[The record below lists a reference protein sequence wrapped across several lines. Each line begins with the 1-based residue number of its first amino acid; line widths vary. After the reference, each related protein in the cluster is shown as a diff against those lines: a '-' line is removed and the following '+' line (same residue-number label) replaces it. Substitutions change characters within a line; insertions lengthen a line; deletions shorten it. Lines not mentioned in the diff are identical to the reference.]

1 MPEVALDAAAVRE
14 WMRASQTALGNRR
27 AEIDALNVYPVP
39 DGDTGTN
46 MYLTVEAAAISAME
60 ITDPRPEPG
69 PVAEALAR
77 GALLGARGN
86 SGVILSQMLRG
97 LADVLATTPAPDG
110 AALSAGL
117 TRAADL
123 AYSAVSRPV
132 EGTVLTVARAAAEAG
147 AQVAQSGLAHVA
159 KAASGKAHEAL
170 ALTPTQLPELAA
182 AGVVDAGG
190 MGYCVVLDALA
201 GVLTGEELAIDPTET
216 LVVHEPQP
224 GQELHSAS

>member
-77 GALLGARGN
+77 GALLGARGT
-86 SGVILSQMLRG
+86 RG
-97 LADVLATTPAPDG
+97 
-110 AALSAGL
+110 
-117 TRAADL
+117 
-123 AYSAVSRPV
+123 
-132 EGTVLTVARAAAEAG
+132 
-147 AQVAQSGLAHVA
+147 
-159 KAASGKAHEAL
+159 
-170 ALTPTQLPELAA
+170 
-182 AGVVDAGG
+182 
-190 MGYCVVLDALA
+190 
-201 GVLTGEELAIDPTET
+201 
-216 LVVHEPQP
+216 
-224 GQELHSAS
+224 